1 MPSVGL
7 GLSAEDYK
15 FGVIKAITLC
25 FLFFNVSFCELPLKL
40 HFNILK
46 ATRWY
51 CGCGHGEMETSFS
64 SFEGPMTQSKHSLG
78 GAGWSS
84 RK

>member
-25 FLFFNVSFCELPLKL
+25 LFFFFFNVSFCELPLKL

-51 CGCGHGEMETSFS
+51 SGCGHGEMEAIFS
-64 SFEGPMTQSKHSLG
+64 SFEGPMTKS
-78 GAGWSS
+78 
-84 RK
+84 